1 MKLKKFTC
9 EEVIERNRLH
19 CFTVMNFLNTF
30 QMKMFIV

>member
-9 EEVIERNRLH
+9 EEVIERNLH